1 MSYQKMYYPK
11 WDYKC
16 GKCDDDCD
24 DEYDYKDYG
33 NKCCDKDY
41 GHKCCDKDYSHKCH
55 DKCDD
60 YDYPAY
66 DMDCCMP
73 KMKCKTEKKC
83 IKTFTCSYKLYKLCM
98 YKVVKVCPRCNHEYD
113 HGRHPMCPK
122 CRQY

>member
-11 WDYKC
+11 WDYKH
-16 GKCDDDCD
+16 GKCHDDCD
-24 DEYDYKDYG
+24 CDYDYKDYY
-33 NKCCDKDY
+33 KCDE
-41 GHKCCDKDYSHKCH
+41 KCPPKYY

-60 YDYPAY
+60 YDYP
-66 DMDCCMP
+66 DIECCMP
-73 KMKCKTEKKC
+73 KIKCKTEKKC

>member
-11 WDYKC
+11 WDYKY
-16 GKCDDDCD
+16 GKCHDDCD
-24 DEYDYKDYG
+24 CDYDYKDYY
-33 NKCCDKDY
+33 KCDEKYPPKYYDKCED
-41 GHKCCDKDYSHKCH
+41 KCE

-113 HGRHPMCPK
+113 HGRYPMCPK